1 MATANATAPDRVC
14 SQANHPVAMHT
25 PRATRTVEF
34 VAIHPAANDDG
45 NVLVMIGS
53 ALDGKQARQPPSQS
67 ASKRPTGAAIIQ
79 TTFPIRAL
87 KNFHEIGQ

>member
-14 SQANHPVAMHT
+14 SQANQPVSAPPQYTKFVNHT

-53 ALDGKQARQPPSQS
+53 ALNWMASKQATQLANDRQ
-67 ASKRPTGAAIIQ
+67 
-79 TTFPIRAL
+79 
-87 KNFHEIGQ
+87 GQQ